1 MEEKQKMIKTNI
13 LWNIDKRLS
22 GKLCKIEIKMEGVTN
37 KSRELVINRHCL
49 VGEKYEQKA
58 KKCLKLYKN

>member
-1 MEEKQKMIKTNI
+1 M
-13 LWNIDKRLS
+13 
-22 GKLCKIEIKMEGVTN
+22 CKIEMEMEGVTS

-58 KKCLKLYKN
+58 EKCLKLYKN